1 MHIISL
7 VIGPH
12 KAEDVLG
19 VIIKTKCVTV
29 HATFVSVFA
38 NGCLFLSVDG
48 FRLLKVILPHSPRFK
63 FPPVKNCK
71 IKLGFFLTNT
81 PEWLLW
87 NNCVTFHTK
96 IGNHILTL
104 VSAISCVNFA

>member
-38 NGCLFLSVDG
+38 MCLPMGVCFCL
-48 FRLLKVILPHSPRFK
+48 
-63 FPPVKNCK
+63 C
-71 IKLGFFLTNT
+71 
-81 PEWLLW
+81 
-87 NNCVTFHTK
+87 
-96 IGNHILTL
+96 
-104 VSAISCVNFA
+104 

>member
-19 VIIKTKCVTV
+19 VHVIIKTKCVTV

-38 NGCLFLSVDG
+38 MCLPMGVCF
-48 FRLLKVILPHSPRFK
+48 
-63 FPPVKNCK
+63 
-71 IKLGFFLTNT
+71 
-81 PEWLLW
+81 
-87 NNCVTFHTK
+87 
-96 IGNHILTL
+96 
-104 VSAISCVNFA
+104 